1 MKKNPSLGVMKDMLK
16 RGYNTNKNKD
26 SDKETFSG
34 VMKIFLIILVLVIIG
49 IVFLSATR
57 LNTINV
63 EGNSHYSNEEIID
76 LVATKETDK
85 NTLLFYL
92 RHEFGKKEN
101 IPFIEKIDTKLTDRN
116 TVQLQVYENAITGAI
131 EYMESYMY
139 FDREGIIV
147 EASPRKIDDV
157 PIVSGLKFSKLLL
170 HEPIE
175 VDKPNVF
182 QIILNVT
189 QLIYRYDV
197 DVNVIYFTK
206 DLEII
211 LYQDNI
217 RILLGKRDSYDEQI
231 AQLPN
236 LLSSLESREGEI
248 TSEYNKKLVID
259 MKEFEEGQDK
269 IIITPVE

>member
-1 MKKNPSLGVMKDMLK
+1 MLK